1 MRVKVTDLVRSVFIF
16 LLLCWLGPLG
26 LTAPRLGNHDG
37 YTRLVFDLPAVT
49 TARGQLSGQT
59 YTVQLGRALRSE
71 SGALNAPGLSRYQIS
86 GTRLTLS
93 LTGAGQPSTQVFL
106 PSGTQ
111 PARLV
116 IDVPLAAG
124 AVRGP
129 INSGSGNSV
138 PVAPAAA
145 SKSAAAKPKAMSVG
159 TAPPPRAPVT
169 VVIDPGHGGVFPG
182 MVSSWVTEKT
192 VTLDVALRVRSKLQ
206 ARGIRVIMTREGDTQ
221 ISRDLVS
228 DLDARSRLA
237 NNGKVGAFISI
248 HVNSGAASAQGIETY
263 YFGAPMEG
271 GSRSLAV
278 EENGGGSLG
287 LELTKRAST
296 TAQNLLGDLV
306 AQAKLTFSRDLA
318 TKVQQS
324 LIRATGAANRGVKS
338 DTFVVILHPT
348 TPAILTE
355 IGFGSS
361 PTEGPKLASPA
372 YRDRIAGAI
381 AEAIAAYLH
390 VP

>member
-1 MRVKVTDLVRSVFIF
+1 MES
-16 LLLCWLGPLG
+16 
-26 LTAPRLGNHDG
+26 
-37 YTRLVFDLPAVT
+37 AV
-49 TARGQLSGQT
+49 S
-59 YTVQLGRALRSE
+59 S
-71 SGALNAPGLSRYQIS
+71 
-86 GTRLTLS
+86 
-93 LTGAGQPSTQVFL
+93 
-106 PSGTQ
+106 
-111 PARLV
+111 
-116 IDVPLAAG
+116 
-124 AVRGP
+124 
-129 INSGSGNSV
+129 
-138 PVAPAAA
+138 
-145 SKSAAAKPKAMSVG
+145 
-159 TAPPPRAPVT
+159 RAPLT

-182 MVSSWVTEKT
+182 MVSPWITEKN
-192 VTLDVALRVRSKLQ
+192 VTLDVALRVRGKLQ
-206 ARGIRVIMTREGDTQ
+206 ARGVRVIMTRTGDTQ
-221 ISRDLVS
+221 ISRDLVT
-228 DLDARSRLA
+228 DLDARSKLA

-263 YFGAPMEG
+263 YFGAPMDG

-324 LIRATGAANRGVKS
+324 LIRATGAVNRGVKS

-361 PTEGPKLASPA
+361 PNEGPKLALPA
-372 YRDRIAGAI
+372 YRDRIAEAI
-381 AEAIAAYLH
+381 ADAIAAYLN